1 LLGRIGIH
9 GGCSGKYVLDGTGA
23 LLELAG
29 DAGERVDQGAR
40 IRLRAART
48 TGRSPKAIGSSSP
61 PKATSST
68 ADRIACFEP
77 NSRYTVAI
85 GVLLSSAIASI
96 VVAG

>member
-1 LLGRIGIH
+1 
-9 GGCSGKYVLDGTGA
+9 VPDGTGA

-40 IRLRAART
+40 IRLRERCPYDGAV
-48 TGRSPKAIGSSSP
+48 PKAIGSSSP
-61 PKATSST
+61 PTATSST

-77 NSRYTVAI
+77 NSRYAVAI

>member
-1 LLGRIGIH
+1 MRANASI
-9 GGCSGKYVLDGTGA
+9 
-23 LLELAG
+23 
-29 DAGERVDQGAR
+29 RVPASACAS
-40 IRLRAART
+40 AART

-61 PKATSST
+61 RTATSST

-77 NSRYTVAI
+77 NSRYAVAI